1 MSKNGL
7 LYLILDTE
15 VIKTAG
21 RDILFLAEKLS
32 LGGVDVFQL
41 RAKTMNDKKTLE
53 LAKKLSKIIQSLKRT
68 FIVNDRV
75 DIAYL
80 SGADGLHLGKDDILV
95 SSARKI
101 LGKKAIIGKTV
112 HSMKELSS
120 FQKEDLDYLSIG
132 PVFPTQTKPDLEALK
147 VNELGFLLK
156 KSKQLTFAIGGINL
170 YNINLLFDQGI
181 RNIAVCRGIISAA
194 NPKIAVQDFKECLK
208 KAS

>member
-1 MSKNGL
+1 LSKNGL

-21 RDILFLAEKLS
+21 LDILSLAEKLS

-41 RAKTMNDKKTLE
+41 RTKTMNDQAVLQ
-53 LAKKLSKIIQSLKRT
+53 LAKKLAKIIQSLKRT

-75 DIAYL
+75 DIACL
-80 SGADGLHLGKDDILV
+80 SGADGLHLGKDDIPV

-112 HSMKELSS
+112 HSMDELGS

-132 PVFPTQTKPDLEALK
+132 PVFSTKTKPDLGALK
-147 VNELGFLLK
+147 TSELKPLFREP
-156 KSKQLTFAIGGINL
+156 KQLTFAIGGINL

-181 RNIAVCRGIISAA
+181 KNIAVCRGIISAE
-194 NPKIAVQDFKECLK
+194 NPKRAVQDFKECLK